1 LRRLITCAIARART
15 NSAQTKA
22 CALELPQPEAN
33 SPPYYLQQ
41 RTPLHSTAFRNPL
54 PQSRNSAAHYNT
66 TPNYR
71 NLAFASLPLQA
82 RLRINYTT
90 RRERR
95 NKHRLQ
101 KIRILTA
108 HHNVAGLSEVQVLE
122 AKSIF
127 AEAKRR
133 QFFPRA
139 QSALSQR
146 PFAPHKKVTRPG
158 RQRVSHT
165 GYSSTGPPVRRNLPE
180 RGG

>member
-1 LRRLITCAIARART
+1 MLLTPHLYPAQHRRAYKFAEVDHLRYSPREEEFCA
-15 NSAQTKA
+15 NKA
-22 CALELPQPEAN
+22 CALELPQPAAN
-33 SPPYYLQQ
+33 SPPYNLQQ

-71 NLAFASLPLQA
+71 NLETKPLRPFPLQA

-133 QFFPRA
+133 QIFPRA
-139 QSALSQR
+139 QSALSK
-146 PFAPHKKVTRPG
+146 ALCTA
-158 RQRVSHT
+158 
-165 GYSSTGPPVRRNLPE
+165 
-180 RGG
+180 